1 MDDIE
6 EITKSVLDK
15 TRSQYN
21 LKGVNASELF
31 AESKKVIQQNNQS
44 CSVCNEHVNNS
55 QKDFVI
61 TFQDD
66 TDSVDSSNLDFV
78 CEDHYGLSDKGVSR
92 VSNQSV
98 SGKSHL
104 LKTINKWDAFF
115 QQNTP
120 KNILP
125 TTVFT
130 LLKYGYLFIAIL
142 FVLSITNL
150 FVDLPVNI
158 SLIFDY
164 LSVVT
169 DFIVSVVVSYST
181 LILLTVIPVSVIVY
195 TILKIYEPV
204 EYIPPTY
211 SLKTRHKLVP
221 VIYSISVVLWV
232 SSTYIIQNDIA
243 VLSRPIIDGIL
254 LLTGLV
260 SLALLGLLPYSFREY
275 LRVDRDTNYAL
286 SVSARS
292 AKLAAEDGRT
302 VLTGNSSEIGSVENR
317 DVQEVLR
324 ENYNLV
330 AEEYNGVVWMTLLNL
345 AVAYAFIAIISTS
358 SSIPISLSTVVNIA
372 IFLSPIFI
380 FGIFVVWRMRVK
392 QNLDAQLVEAKQ
404 TAKQQFER

>member
-1 MDDIE
+1 MDNIE
-6 EITKSVLDK
+6 EVTKSVLDE

-61 TFQDD
+61 TFTDD
-66 TDSVDSSNLDFV
+66 TETIDASNLDFV
-78 CEDHYGLSDKGVSR
+78 CEDHYGLSDNGVSR

-104 LKTINKWDAFF
+104 LETINKWDAFF

-130 LLKYGYLFIAIL
+130 LLKYAYIFIASL
-142 FVLSITNL
+142 FVVSITNL
-150 FVDLPVNI
+150 FVDLPVNA

-164 LSVVT
+164 LSVAT
-169 DFIVSVVVSYST
+169 DFIFSIVVSNST
-181 LILLTVIPVSVIVY
+181 VLLLTVIPLCVVVY

-211 SLKTRHKLVP
+211 SLNTRYKLVP

-232 SSTYIIQNDIA
+232 GSTYIIQNDIA

-254 LLTGLV
+254 LVTGLL

-302 VLTGNSSEIGSVENR
+302 VLTGNSSEIGSVEKR
-317 DVQEVLR
+317 DIQEVVR
-324 ENYNLV
+324 ENYDLV

-345 AVAYAFIAIISTS
+345 AVAYAFIAILSTA
-358 SSIPISLSTVVNIA
+358 SSIPISLSTA
-372 IFLSPIFI
+372 MSMGIFLSPILI
-380 FGIFVVWRMRVK
+380 FSIFVVWRMRVK
-392 QNLDAQLVEAKQ
+392 KNLDAQLVEAKQ
-404 TAKQQFER
+404 TAEQQFER